1 MIQVIN
7 KSKCCGC
14 TACIS
19 VCPKQ
24 CISMEEDSEGF
35 LYPAVDIKQCINCG
49 LCEQVCPMLHVNQS
63 RKPLVVYAAKN
74 PNELIRLQS
83 SSGGMFTLLAEAVID
98 KGGVVFGA
106 RFNKNWEVVHDYTD
120 NKEGLSVFRGSK
132 YVQSKVGDCY
142 KQVKRFLDMGR
153 EVMFTGTPCQIA
165 GLKNYLRKDYE
176 NLLAVDV
183 ICHGVPSPKIWRI
196 YLDEILDRKGG
207 KNSVLSHPIDE
218 KMEINAIDFRS
229 KSTGWKKYSFAL
241 TLSEAKAEGEKNTV
255 LLSSVFTENPFM
267 NAFLCNLSLR
277 PSCYVCPFK
286 AGRSL
291 ADITLGDFWGIENLL
306 PDFDDDKGC
315 SVILIYTDNG
325 GKFCSSL
332 FYDKHRVSYADVL
345 KKNGFM
351 EISVPKHCNRDFFFR
366 QLIKGKSFEQ
376 IWESCNSKA
385 FVMRLHR
392 LFYRKFGI

>member
-1 MIQVIN
+1 MIQVID

-24 CISMEEDSEGF
+24 CISMKEDSEGF
-35 LYPAVDIKQCINCG
+35 LYPAVDMKQCINCG
-49 LCEQVCPMLHVNQS
+49 LCEQVCPMLHVNQN

-132 YVQSKVGDCY
+132 YVQSKVGGCY

-196 YLDEILDRKGG
+196 YLDEILARKGG
-207 KNSVLSHPIDE
+207 TNSVLSHPIGE

-229 KSTGWKKYSFAL
+229 KSTGWNKYSFAL

-277 PSCYVCPFK
+277 LSCYNCLAK
-286 AGRSL
+286 AGKSGS
-291 ADITLGDFWGIENLL
+291 DITIADFWGVEEIL
-306 PDFDDDKGC
+306 PNFNDNKGC
-315 SVILIYTDNG
+315 SVMLAYTNKGEKLCFDLPYDKYIISYENVLC
-325 GKFCSSL
+325 KNPHLENSAVRHINREFFFYKINKEKQIEHTLEYCFSSL
-332 FYDKHRVSYADVL
+332 FL
-345 KKNGFM
+345 K
-351 EISVPKHCNRDFFFR
+351 R
-366 QLIKGKSFEQ
+366 
-376 IWESCNSKA
+376 
-385 FVMRLHR
+385 MRR
-392 LFYRKFGI
+392 LLYRKFGI